1 MSESNVLY
9 KRQFAILLFILTFTY
24 KVSRLPPIVAEA
36 VGSSG
41 SLLIFLYMIM
51 EVILFLIVYRFILID
66 GNETLKNTVTYKVI
80 MVVLAANFLIK
91 AVIALTGTILFS
103 LELLFEN
110 ISPYEV
116 ILALMVPVTYIAYKG
131 IRVIGRTSEAC
142 FPVIAIVLLINFVF
156 LKAKLV
162 FSNNL
167 PLLNGSFGEL
177 LTDGDKF
184 FIWFGDLTPLIFIKL
199 KSSRKNYVG
208 LSMAASFLLV
218 MIAIIIMYAMYGA
231 ASEYISN
238 FIVKIAG
245 YNQFANKLGRLDW
258 TGMIIWL
265 IMSLLFSS
273 TYLWAFSEAIGNIV
287 GKKKPIV
294 FVGASMVMTALMLIP
309 DYSEVV
315 TFAMGEVRWLSIAAN
330 YILPLILLIMAVIKK
345 RKNARLDL
353 LEVQYDQI
361 A

>member
-1 MSESNVLY
+1 MSDSNVIY

-41 SLLIFLYMIM
+41 SLLIFIYMIL

-66 GNETLKNTVTYKVI
+66 GNETLKNTVTYKVL
-80 MVVLAANFLIK
+80 MVVFAANFLIK
-91 AVIALTGTILFS
+91 AFIALSGTILFS

-116 ILALMVPVTYIAYKG
+116 ILALMIPVTYIAYKG

-142 FPVIAIVLLINFVF
+142 FPIIALVLLINFIF
-156 LKAKLV
+156 LKAKLI

-184 FIWFGDLTPLIFIKL
+184 FMWFGDLTPLIFVKL
-199 KSSRKNYVG
+199 KSSRRNYVG

-218 MIAIIIMYAMYGA
+218 MIAIILMYAMYGP

-265 IMSLLFSS
+265 IMSLLFAA
-273 TYLWAFSEAIGNIV
+273 TYLWGFAEAVSNIA
-287 GKKKPIV
+287 GKSKPAV
-294 FVGASMVMTALMLIP
+294 FAGASMLLTALLLIP
-309 DYSEVV
+309 DFSEVV
-315 TFAMGEVRWLSIAAN
+315 TFAMGGVRWLSVAAN
-330 YILPLILLIMAVIKK
+330 YVLPVILLIMAVIKK

-353 LEVQYDQI
+353 LEVQYDQV